1 MDVYEKLKEL
11 GITLTPPA
19 KPFASFLPAKAFGDN
34 LLYVSGSG
42 PVFNPDGTPPYV
54 GQVGGEL
61 TLEEGYAAARS
72 CGVALLSAMH
82 NTIGDLN
89 RVKSI
94 VKVFGLI
101 NSAPGFYKQPA
112 VLNGFSDLMAEVFGE
127 DGRHARS
134 AMGTSSL
141 PFNIPVEVEMLV
153 ELKS

>member
-1 MDVYEKLKEL
+1 MDVYEKLKVL
-11 GITLTPPA
+11 GITLTPPQKPIAAFLQA
-19 KPFASFLPAKAFGDN
+19 KEFGDH
-34 LLYVSGSG
+34 LIYVSGTG

-54 GQVGGEL
+54 GQVGGEV

-72 CGVALLSAMH
+72 AGIAMLAILH

-94 VKVFGLI
+94 VKVLGLV
-101 NSAPGFYKQPA
+101 NSAPGFFKQPA
-112 VLNGFSDLMAEVFGE
+112 VMNGFSDLMAEVFG
-127 DGRHARS
+127 DAGRHARS

-153 ELKS
+153 ELK

>member
-1 MDVYEKLKEL
+1 MDVYEKLREL
-11 GITLTPPA
+11 GITLTPPQKPIAAFLQA
-19 KPFASFLPAKAFGDN
+19 KEFGDK
-34 LLYVSGSG
+34 LLYVSGTG

-61 TLEEGYAAARS
+61 TLEEGYTAARS
-72 CGVALLSAMH
+72 AGIAILAILH

-94 VKVFGLI
+94 VKVLGLV
-101 NSAPGFYKQPA
+101 NSAPGFFWQPG
-112 VLNGFSDLMAEVFGE
+112 VMNGFSDLMAEVFG
-127 DGRHARS
+127 DAGRHARS

-153 ELKS
+153 ELK